1 MSNYK
6 TIQFKVLNDS
16 CSSEDRL
23 EDQTHKRIADKLFEI
38 ITARNEDGM
47 TIGLEGE
54 WGSGKST
61 VVKLLQERLKT
72 EKVGK
77 SFVFYIDA
85 WEHEGDHLRRVFL
98 ETLIEKVKKW
108 KEWPKEIIE
117 QLNDIADRV
126 TAKKVAKT
134 IEHTSQITGFGKV
147 VAFAT
152 LFVPLGASLLST
164 FAERVTFKW
173 TGYICWE
180 FWLSFLVTI
189 APAWVYIIRWGLNKF
204 SGRKV
209 KYALFSTEAN
219 VDTTYETSREEERSS
234 VEFERYFAEILQIVA
249 MDIDSMI
256 MVIDNLDRVNPEDA
270 LRIWSTL
277 QAFVQNKNPVTK
289 NDKRLCKWIIVPYAQ
304 EGLSKIWDTVQVDN
318 VKDVQGV
325 NRPVSFMQK
334 SFQLRLHVPK
344 MVISGWKSFAEKCL
358 MDAAGNLDEEDAQ
371 IILNVLSWTRES
383 LTDAPSPRQVKIYIN
398 QVGMACALHGERV
411 PLEAI
416 CFYVIKKY
424 LQGLTDAQ
432 LEDKLRKGEIAQAS
446 LPQYKGNNALAS
458 EVAAM
463 LYGVEENKAMQ
474 ILLEPTITFAL
485 KVSDSGYLNH
495 VRSIHQD
502 VFYDVLSYIFHY
514 CDTEMVP
521 KYAGSIQKA
530 FDGSDGRACNI
541 ALSKLRLFKDV
552 AVDQMPDTKHEDAI
566 AIIALAGPD
575 VELAGQIAS
584 AYASE
589 LPKRFRSDGGAT
601 PSLENKPEYINSP
614 EQLIKCFADVEN
626 AAKKV
631 VKIPYG
637 SFKSASVD
645 FSRFSKTE
653 LKQLARYMND
663 LNGVD
668 IDITKAITPTDDVPE
683 WATTLFAIKIS
694 RGLYECETILE
705 AITSAF
711 SNCDDDTKLGLL
723 ECSYWGMLL
732 NIEAIPQGN
741 RPVNIL
747 RDFLT
752 TDAAWQSEE
761 FPHEYAAF
769 FIAKYCGDQ
778 DDESLL
784 PSNTNARKLQ
794 RLESVWSSENVKVG
808 KTIYEAASISHEFEW
823 LTREAVKPERA
834 LVGSIAEAA
843 LDANESSLFKVER
856 PFKFLANLLTLVGEE
871 HKDMLLN
878 NFVSDESRLRG
889 LIASDG
895 EDLANNPN
903 ACEMVLD
910 KIKGHALY
918 FSLAQKV
925 KSGLN
930 NLTSDKWTEMLSSSG
945 ASIRL
950 LKHLEQNGIRPELAN
965 TFANAYRDM
974 VTDAIR
980 DDVDISMKTEELVV
994 LYDAMKSA
1002 VQGIFISSIAKTLKD
1017 TDFCIHTLA
1026 IRDFVLNVPDYD
1038 SWLANSS
1045 FDVKGI
1051 SASLPEKGNIEAF
1064 ENFVEIL
1071 TRCGANITY
1080 KGELRELLEQPLQTM
1095 AKSNDADSK
1104 RVAEKA
1110 AAWLGIKIIEPN
1122 APEIDGVNHE

>member
-6 TIQFKVLNDS
+6 TIQFKVLNDN
-16 CSSEDRL
+16 CSAEDRL

-61 VVKLLQERLKT
+61 VVKLLQERLKA
-72 EKVGK
+72 EKADK
-77 SFVFYIDA
+77 TFVFYIDA

-98 ETLIEKVKKW
+98 ETFIAKVKAW
-108 KEWPKEIIE
+108 KALRNSICEK
-117 QLNDIADRV
+117 LDDIADRV
-126 TAKKVAKT
+126 SSKKVSKT
-134 IEHTSQITGFGKV
+134 VAHSSRITGFGKK

-152 LFVPLGASLLST
+152 LLVPLGASLVSV
-164 FAERVTFKW
+164 FADRVTTTW
-173 TGYICWE
+173 TGTICWE
-180 FWLSFLVTI
+180 FCASVMLTLAPVLVY
-189 APAWVYIIRWGLNKF
+189 AGKWVKGIF
-204 SGRKV
+204 VGRGQ
-209 KYALFSTEAN
+209 KYSLFETEAE

-234 VEFERYFAEILQIVA
+234 VEFERYFSEILQALTSEISKL
-249 MDIDSMI
+249 II
-256 MVIDNLDRVNPEDA
+256 VIDNLDRVNPEDA

-277 QAFVQNKNPVTK
+277 QAFVQHKNPVIK
-289 NDKRLCKWIIVPYAQ
+289 SDGKLCKWIIVPYAQ
-304 EGLSKIWDTVQVDN
+304 EGLSKIWETAQEN
-318 VKDVQGV
+318 VIKDVQGV
-325 NRPVSFMQK
+325 NRPLSFMQK

-358 MDAAGNLDEEDAQ
+358 MDAAGNLDEEDSH

-398 QVGMACALHGERV
+398 QVGIACALHGNRV

-458 EVAAM
+458 EVAAI

-485 KVSDSGYLNH
+485 NISDSGYLNH
-495 VRSIHQD
+495 VRSIHQG

-514 CDTEMVP
+514 CETKMVP

-530 FDGSDGRACNI
+530 FNGSDEWACNI
-541 ALSKLRLFKDV
+541 ALSKLRLFKDI
-552 AVDQMPDTKHEDAI
+552 AVDQMPSTKHEDAI
-566 AIIALAGPD
+566 AIIALAASD
-575 VELAGQIAS
+575 AALDRQIAS
-584 AYASE
+584 VYAAE
-589 LPKRFRSDGGAT
+589 LPKRFLRDGGVT
-601 PSLENKPEYINSP
+601 PPLENKPECIDSP
-614 EQLIKCFADVEN
+614 EQLIKCFADVES
-626 AAKKV
+626 AAKEI
-631 VKIPYG
+631 VKIPYS
-637 SFKSASVD
+637 SFKDANVD
-645 FSRFSKTE
+645 FARFTNTE
-653 LKQLARYMND
+653 LKQLAKYMSD

-668 IDITKAITPTDDVPE
+668 KDIAKAITPIDTVPE
-683 WATTLFAIKIS
+683 WATALFTIKIS
-694 RGLYECETILE
+694 RGLYECETILD

-711 SNCDDDTKLGLL
+711 GNCDDDTKLGLL

-741 RPVNIL
+741 RPINIL

-794 RLESVWSSENVKVG
+794 RLESVWSSGNVEVG

-823 LTREAVKPERA
+823 LTREAAKPERA

-843 LDANESSLFKVER
+843 LDANESNLFNVEQ
-856 PFKFLANLLTLVGEE
+856 PFKFLANLLTLVGGE

-878 NFVSDESRLRG
+878 NFVSDESRLKL

-918 FSLAQKV
+918 VSLARTV
-925 KSGLN
+925 KFGLN
-930 NLTSDKWTEMLSSSG
+930 NLIGDKWIEMLKSSG
-945 ASIRL
+945 AIIRL
-950 LKHLEQNGIRPELAN
+950 LQHLEQNGIRPELAN
-965 TFANAYRDM
+965 TFSNAYRD
-974 VTDAIR
+974 VIIDAIN
-980 DDVDISMKTEELVV
+980 DDTDISLKTEELVV

-1002 VQGIFISSIAKTLKD
+1002 VQGVFASSIANALKD
-1017 TDFCIHTLA
+1017 TDFCIYTPA
-1026 IRDFVLNVPDYD
+1026 IKDFVVNVPDYD
-1038 SWLANSS
+1038 SWLVNSS
-1045 FDVKGI
+1045 FEVKSI
-1051 SASLPEKGNIEAF
+1051 SASLPEKENIEAF

-1071 TRCGANITY
+1071 IRCGGNIAY
-1080 KGELRELLEQPLQTM
+1080 KNELRELLEQPVQTM
-1095 AKSNDADSK
+1095 AKDDDADTK

-1110 AAWLGIKIIEPN
+1110 ATWLGIKIIEPN
-1122 APEIDGVNHE
+1122 NDETACVNHD